1 MVQRTATAHD
11 DFDRQ
16 LLECINDESLAHDYL
31 YNPKINQCT
40 LSFTKSN
47 LEAEY
52 RKNYTSSDSSD
63 VTCLTFALPRY
74 IDLVDVAVSC
84 FFFLLVVLCC
94 FVSFSIHVTWV
105 VVCMVGVVI
114 EFAILLPAI
123 FSVCLSRPIKLVDM
137 LSSWYPRHLCGVIV
151 TSMPS
156 LAAYS
161 AFSCSTFDE
170 VISSDRFYCL
180 LVITTLLHYCNFTM
194 LSSWMKS
201 PLATIAGIVLLIVIA
216 VDHCPQPQLIE
227 SGILANTTYPKIFAG
242 EQPLLWKLP
251 ILDIML
257 LLLLVWF
264 LNREIE
270 ISYRLCYH
278 GDVEAVS
285 DRKKIQVCMA
295 VFAHLSNDWKY
306 QRCPTTVW
314 A

>member
-1 MVQRTATAHD
+1 MAQRTATAHD

-40 LSFTKSN
+40 LTFTKSN

-52 RKNYTSSDSSD
+52 RKNYTSSESSD
-63 VTCLTFALPRY
+63 VTHLTLALPRY
-74 IDLVDVAVSC
+74 SGLADVIVSC
-84 FFFLLVVLCC
+84 FFFLMVVLCC
-94 FVSFSIHVTWV
+94 FVNFSVHTTWV
-105 VVCMVGVVI
+105 VVCVVGVVI
-114 EFAILLPAI
+114 EFAILLPMI
-123 FSVCLSRPIKLVDM
+123 FNVCLSRPIALVNT

-151 TSMPS
+151 TSLPS
-156 LAAYS
+156 VAAYS
-161 AFSCSTFDE
+161 AFSCSMFADYM
-170 VISSDRFYCL
+170 SRDKFYCL

-201 PLATIAGIVLLIVIA
+201 PLATVAGIVLLVIIA
-216 VDHCPQPQLIE
+216 VDTCPSPQLGGPDNIT
-227 SGILANTTYPKIFAG
+227 SSAMLYPQIFAG

-285 DRKKIQVCMA
+285 DRKKIQVC
-295 VFAHLSNDWKY
+295 VI
-306 QRCPTTVW
+306 
-314 A
+314 